1 MAVDGPILTSARE
14 RAEAVRSAC
23 IDVYEPLLPG
33 RSCLFFPDHELEA
46 LIADRLL
53 GVELSGPIRRRSKLA
68 KVLVATALG
77 YGAPTSFKKTTPR
90 FPGQDLDVYVQTSD
104 NLQIWNEEIS
114 PERRY
119 VLLRPQENGIVS
131 AVRVVRG
138 QRVARWD
145 TTGTLT
151 SKYQARRP
159 AGAEGSKIV
168 SAVDTQILIR
178 EFSPGGVPIESLA
191 LLGSSQAPQP
201 GSVLSIAHLYEQL
214 LSLIGYRLA
223 EVGAE
228 QDRTRGELLQ
238 EAVCSLLGLR
248 GHENYAQWP
257 DIVCQALEVKLQTSP
272 TIDLGLVL
280 PTDTGP
286 AYALGPRI
294 RHCDARYL
302 IAYGELNDQGA
313 TTITD
318 IVVTT
323 GMEFFRE
330 FQQFGGLVQ
339 NKKRQIKLPQGLF
352 ESQ

>member
-1 MAVDGPILTSARE
+1 MAVNGPILASALE
-14 RAEAVRSAC
+14 RAEAVQRAG
-23 IDVYEPLLPG
+23 IDIYQPLMPG
-33 RSCLFFPDHELEA
+33 RSHLFFPDHELEA
-46 LIADRLL
+46 LISDRLL
-53 GVELSGPIRRRSKLA
+53 GVKLSGPIRSRSKLA

-77 YGAPTSFKKTTPR
+77 YDAPASFSKTTPR
-90 FPGQDLDVYVQTSD
+90 FPGQDLDVYVQISD
-104 NLQIWNEEIS
+104 NLQIWNQDIS

-119 VLLRPQENGIVS
+119 VLLRPQENGIVH

-159 AGAEGSKIV
+159 TGVVGSKAV
-168 SAVDTQILIR
+168 SAVDTPIFIQ
-178 EFSPGGVPIESLA
+178 EFSPGGVSIEPLA
-191 LLGSSQAPQP
+191 SLGSSQAPEP
-201 GSVLSIAHLYEQL
+201 GKVLSIADLYKRLLGMIGDQL
-214 LSLIGYRLA
+214 A
-223 EVGAE
+223 AVGAE

-238 EAVCSLLGLR
+238 EAVCIHLGLR
-248 GHENYAQWP
+248 SHENFGQWP

-280 PTDTGP
+280 PTDIGS
-286 AYALGPRI
+286 AYLLGPRI

-302 IAYGELNDQGA
+302 IAYGELNDEGA

-323 GMEFFRE
+323 GMDFFSE

-339 NKKRQIKLPQGLF
+339 NKKRQIKLPRGLF
-352 ESQ
+352 ES